1 MVRTELLLIEF
12 EFARCLSPVDML
24 RAGSGLVV
32 SRVKSARA
40 REAHNDE
47 DNGDLGAQSGACTR
61 ASVKLQDVRGI
72 QLTAESKSA
81 LNSNALTAPRRLEE
95 GTLWP
100 RPGLYRDQS

>member
-1 MVRTELLLIEF
+1 MTSVVRTELLLIEF

-47 DNGDLGAQSGACTR
+47 DNGDLGAQEYNQE
-61 ASVKLQDVRGI
+61 L
-72 QLTAESKSA
+72 
-81 LNSNALTAPRRLEE
+81 P
-95 GTLWP
+95 
-100 RPGLYRDQS
+100 